1 MNMHLERELPGGVF
15 EKKVSK
21 IDKYLKTLV
30 INTGLKIV
38 KA

>member
-1 MNMHLERELPGGVF
+1 MHLERELPDGTF

-30 INTGLKIV
+30 IESGIKI
-38 KA
+38 A